1 MTKSLKKKRT
11 SKEEDAMRRAVKK
24 LNKWKTREEEFEFMK
39 RKNVNVLVLEN
50 DLDENRMN
58 LFIFKRLI
66 LKMNLQINDE
76 CLSRYD

>member
-1 MTKSLKKKRT
+1 MRQAA
-11 SKEEDAMRRAVKK
+11 KE
-24 LNKWKTREEEFEFMK
+24 LNRWKTREKEFEFTK
-39 RKNVNVLVLEN
+39 RKDVNVLVLVLVLES

-76 CLSRYD
+76 CLSIYD